1 MDCRQIETL
10 LPDYLQGTL
19 ADAQSQLVAAHL
31 RDCADC
37 REEVELWNALGTVP
51 QEQPSPMLRRQFE
64 MMLEAYQ
71 QGRGEHRKHDPWRLP
86 AWPSWFRI
94 FVPATAA
101 LALLV
106 LGFLTG
112 LYIDRTRASS
122 TEIASLHRELTSTR
136 QLVAL
141 SMLQQQSA
149 SDRLQGVSWSA
160 RIDTTDP
167 QIKDALLHTLRFDS
181 SVDVRLAALDALRR
195 YTDQAPVRSSIEDSF
210 RNQKSPMVQI
220 ALVDFMVEQRDR
232 AAVEKLKKFSET
244 PDLNP
249 AVRQRVQWGISQLS
263 RG

>member
-1 MDCRQIETL
+1 MDCHDIEQL
-10 LPDYLQGTL
+10 LPDHLQGTL
-19 ADAQSQLVAAHL
+19 GPTNSQAVAAHL
-31 RDCADC
+31 RECAAC
-37 REEVELWNALGTVP
+37 REEVELWNALATVP

-71 QGRGEHRKHDPWRLP
+71 QGRAVQQKHPSALHL

-94 FVPATAA
+94 VAPAAA
-101 LALLV
+101 VLALLV
-106 LGFLTG
+106 IGFVSG
-112 LYIDRTRASS
+112 LYVGRSRTNSDD
-122 TEIASLHRELTSTR
+122 IASLHRELASTR

-149 SDRLQGVSWSA
+149 SDRLRGVSWSA
-160 RIDTTDP
+160 RIDTADP

-195 YTDQAPVRSSIEDSF
+195 YTDQAPVRNTIEDSF
-210 RNQKSPMVQI
+210 RNQKSPLVQI
-220 ALVDFMVEQRDR
+220 ALVDFIVEQHDR
-232 AAVEKLKKFSET
+232 GAVEKLKNFRQT

-249 AVRQRVQWGISQLS
+249 AVRQRVEWGITQLS

>member
-1 MDCRQIETL
+1 MDCHQIEKL
-10 LPDYLQGTL
+10 LPDYLQEVLNAT
-19 ADAQSQLVAAHL
+19 DSQAVGLHL
-31 RDCADC
+31 RECAAC

-51 QEQPSPMLRRQFE
+51 QERPSPMLRRQFE
-64 MMLEAYQ
+64 MMLDAYQ
-71 QGRGEHRKHDPWRLP
+71 YGRHAEPRHSHF
-86 AWPSWFRI
+86 AWPASLRVFA
-94 FVPATAA
+94 PTAAA

-106 LGFLTG
+106 IGFLG
-112 LYIDRTRASS
+112 GMYLDRSRTNS
-122 TEIASLHRELTSTR
+122 EDIASLHRELASTR

-149 SDRLQGVSWSA
+149 SDRLQGVSWST
-160 RIDTTDP
+160 RIDTADP

-195 YTDQAPVRSSIEDSF
+195 YTDQAPVRNIIEDSF
-210 RNQKSPMVQI
+210 RNQGSPLVQI

-232 AAVEKLKKFSET
+232 AALQKLRQFAQT

-249 AVRQRVQWGISQLS
+249 VVRQRVEWGITQLS